1 MTGVVIIQPKQKV
14 TYVVNKDFNYYLQMG
29 EGSSVTF
36 KSKNGGAI
44 NINKKIWGPGKLII
58 DCNAN
63 ANGAIGVAPTK
74 EEIQGLSVY
83 TYTGLS
89 TEEEI

>member
-1 MTGVVIIQPKQKV
+1 MAGVIIIQPKQKV
-14 TYVVNKDFNYYLQMG
+14 TYVVNKDFNYYLQMS

-36 KSKNGGAI
+36 KSKNGGDI
-44 NINKKIWGPGKLII
+44 NLNKNIWGPGNL
-58 DCNAN
+58 NFSGSVN

-83 TYTGLS
+83 IYTGES
-89 TEEEI
+89 IEKEI